1 MAQGLVYGLA
11 MDIPRPSRARQRRIR
26 QIALGG
32 AAVIAILLVT
42 LGLRRLKP
50 AAPPVERASV
60 WIREVKR
67 GPMVREVRGVGTLV
81 PEEIRWIPAAT
92 EGRVERILLQP
103 GVTVEPDTVLVELSN
118 PELQMQALEAESQWR
133 AAEAQYAE
141 LKVRLQSQRLDQEAA
156 AARVQAD
163 YRQAQMQADADAQ
176 LAKQGL
182 VADLN
187 LKVSQVK
194 AEELSNRDRIE
205 KERLHMAGESI
216 EAQLAVQRAQVE
228 QRKALANLRRTQV
241 RALRV
246 VAGIA
251 GVLQRVEVEM
261 GQRIGPGA
269 NLARV
274 AQPTRLKAVVRI
286 GETQARDVQIGQSAV
301 VDTRAGIVPAR
312 VTRVDPSAQNGT
324 VGVDLAMDG
333 PLPKGARP
341 DLTVDGTVELE
352 RLADV
357 IKVERPAQSQPE
369 SDMTLFRLEPD
380 GSHAVRVK
388 VRLGRASVSEI
399 EVREGLKPGDQVILS
414 DTQAWD
420 GFDRLR
426 LN

>member
-1 MAQGLVYGLA
+1 
-11 MDIPRPSRARQRRIR
+11 MDIPRPSRARERRIR
-26 QIALGG
+26 QIVLGCAG
-32 AAVIAILLVT
+32 VIALLLVT
-42 LGLRRLKP
+42 LGLHRLKP

-81 PEEIRWIPAAT
+81 PEEIRWIPAVT
-92 EGRVERILLQP
+92 DGRVERILLQP
-103 GVTVEPDTVLVELSN
+103 GVTVEPDTVLLELSN
-118 PELQMQALEAESQWR
+118 AELEMQALEAESQWK

-141 LKVRLQSQRLDQEAA
+141 LKVRLRSQRLDQEAS

-163 YRQAQMQADADAQ
+163 YRNSQLQADANVQ

-182 VADLN
+182 VADID
-187 LKVSQVK
+187 LKRSQVV
-194 AEELSNRDRIE
+194 AEELANRDRIE
-205 KERLHMAGESI
+205 KERLRIAGDAV
-216 EAQLAVQRAQVE
+216 EAQLAVQRAQVD
-228 QRKALANLRRTQV
+228 QRRALAMLRRTQV

-251 GVLQRVEVEM
+251 GVLQRVEVEQ
-261 GQRIGPGA
+261 GQRVGPGS

-274 AQPTRLKAVVRI
+274 AQPNRLKAVVRI
-286 GETQARDVQIGQSAV
+286 AETQARDVQIGQSAT
-301 VDTRAGIVPAR
+301 VDTRNGVVPAH
-312 VTRVDPSAQNGT
+312 VIRVDPSAQNGT
-324 VGVDLAMDG
+324 VGVDLALEG

-357 IKVERPAQSQPE
+357 VKVERPAQSQPE

-380 GSHAVRVK
+380 GTHASRVK

-399 EVREGLKPGDQVILS
+399 EVREGLRPGDQVILS
-414 DTQAWD
+414 DTQPWD

>member
-1 MAQGLVYGLA
+1 
-11 MDIPRPSRARQRRIR
+11 MDIPRPSRARERRIR
-26 QIALGG
+26 QIVLGG
-32 AAVIAILLVT
+32 VGVVALLLVT

-50 AAPPVERASV
+50 AAPPVDRASV

-81 PEEIRWIPAAT
+81 PEEIRWIPAVT
-92 EGRVERILLQP
+92 DGRVERILLQP
-103 GVTVEPDTVLVELSN
+103 GVTVEPDTVLLELSN
-118 PELQMQALEAESQWR
+118 PELEMQALEAESQWK

-141 LKVRLQSQRLDQEAA
+141 LKVRLRSQRLDQEAS

-163 YRQAQMQADADAQ
+163 LRNSQLQADANAQ

-182 VADLN
+182 VADID
-187 LKVSQVK
+187 LKRSQVV
-194 AEELSNRDRIE
+194 AEELANRDRIE
-205 KERLHMAGESI
+205 KERLGIAGEAV
-216 EAQLAVQRAQVE
+216 EAQLAVQRAQVD
-228 QRKALANLRRTQV
+228 QRRALALLRRTQV

-246 VAGIA
+246 AAGIA
-251 GVLQRVEVEM
+251 GVLQRVEVEQ
-261 GQRIGPGA
+261 GQRVGPGA

-274 AQPTRLKAVVRI
+274 AQPNRLKAVVRI
-286 GETQARDVQIGQSAV
+286 AETQARDVQIGQSAT
-301 VDTRAGIVPAR
+301 VDTRTGVVPAH
-312 VTRVDPSAQNGT
+312 VIRVDPSAQNGT
-324 VGVDLAMDG
+324 VGVDLALDG

-357 IKVERPAQSQPE
+357 VKVERPAQSQPE

-380 GSHAVRVK
+380 GSHASRVK

-399 EVREGLKPGDQVILS
+399 EVRDGLRPGDQVILS

>member
-1 MAQGLVYGLA
+1 
-11 MDIPRPSRARQRRIR
+11 
-26 QIALGG
+26 
-32 AAVIAILLVT
+32 
-42 LGLRRLKP
+42 
-50 AAPPVERASV
+50 
-60 WIREVKR
+60 
-67 GPMVREVRGVGTLV
+67 
-81 PEEIRWIPAAT
+81 RWIPAQT
-92 EGRVERILLQP
+92 EGRVERHVILP
-103 GVTVEPDTVLVELSN
+103 GTPVKADSVILELSN
-118 PELQMQALEAESQWR
+118 PELELQALEAESRLR
-133 AAEAQYAE
+133 AAEASYSE
-141 LKVRLQSQRLDQEAA
+141 LAVRLKSQRLDQEAA

-205 KERLHMAGESI
+205 KERLHMAGGAI

-241 RALRV
+241 KALRV

-341 DLTVDGTVELE
+341 DLTVDGTIELE